1 MSELLTPELL
11 GLVISIF
18 FALSSYLYYRNM
30 IKDVSYSFARLF
42 LERGALR
49 ALIILNIGFGLHM
62 TARIVS
68 FLIVMGFLEEAA
80 IYSVR
85 TPIDLLA
92 GALLIYSIMN
102 LWRIT
107 RRR

>member
-1 MSELLTPELL
+1 M
-11 GLVISIF
+11 
-18 FALSSYLYYRNM
+18 
-30 IKDVSYSFARLF
+30 
-42 LERGALR
+42 
-49 ALIILNIGFGLHM
+49 IILNIGFGLHM

>member
-1 MSELLTPELL
+1 MGELLTPELL
-11 GLVISIF
+11 GLIISIL
-18 FALSSYLYYRNM
+18 FASSSYLYYRNI

-49 ALIILNIGFGLHM
+49 ALIILNIGFCLHM
-62 TARIVS
+62 IARIVS

-80 IYSVR
+80 IYSIR

-92 GALLIYSIMN
+92 GILLIYSITN

-107 RRR
+107 KRR

>member
-11 GLVISIF
+11 GLIFSIF
-18 FALSSYLYYRNM
+18 FASSSYLYYRNM

-49 ALIILNIGFGLHM
+49 SLIILNIGFGLHM
-62 TARIVS
+62 IARIVS

-85 TPIDLLA
+85 TPIDILA
-92 GALLIYSIMN
+92 GILLIYSIMN

>member
-1 MSELLTPELL
+1 M
-11 GLVISIF
+11 
-18 FALSSYLYYRNM
+18 
-30 IKDVSYSFARLF
+30 
-42 LERGALR
+42 
-49 ALIILNIGFGLHM
+49 IILNIGFGLHM

-68 FLIVMGFLEEAA
+68 FLIVMEFLEEAA

-92 GALLIYSIMN
+92 GILLIYSIMN

>member
-11 GLVISIF
+11 GLILSIL
-18 FALSSYLYYRNM
+18 FASFSYLYYRN
-30 IKDVSYSFARLF
+30 ISKDTSYSFARLF

-49 ALIILNIGFGLHM
+49 ALTTLNIGFGLYM
-62 TARIVS
+62 IARITS

-80 IYSVR
+80 IYSIR
-85 TPIDLLA
+85 APIDLLA
-92 GALLIYSIMN
+92 GILLIYSIMN

>member
-11 GLVISIF
+11 GLIISIF
-18 FALSSYLYYRNM
+18 FASSSYLYYRNM

-49 ALIILNIGFGLHM
+49 SLIILNIGFSLHM
-62 TARIVS
+62 IARIVS

-92 GALLIYSIMN
+92 GILLIYSIMN